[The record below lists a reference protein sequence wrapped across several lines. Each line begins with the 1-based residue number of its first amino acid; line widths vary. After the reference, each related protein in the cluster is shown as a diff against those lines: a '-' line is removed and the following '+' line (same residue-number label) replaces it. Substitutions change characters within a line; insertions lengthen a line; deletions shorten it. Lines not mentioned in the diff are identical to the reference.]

1 MVGLHATGM
10 GLLRGCKVDQL
21 RQLVYFAWPA
31 VQAMSAIA
39 ASRGGF
45 IGVLVDEGVAEW
57 PRVRAEEQ
65 GF

>member
-1 MVGLHATGM
+1 MQSRPVAST
-10 GLLRGCKVDQL
+10 GLLCGV
-21 RQLVYFAWPA
+21 A

-45 IGVLVDEGVAEW
+45 IGVLVDEEVVEW
-57 PRVRAEEQ
+57 PGVRAEEQ